1 MTPEQIQRVRSS
13 FAKMATIQG
22 QAAAIQ
28 AGMKRIAEQN
38 RALHGRSKAGKA
50 RDAEA
55 ERKSQTFVEGHRR
68 ERPAG
73 DGDA

>member
-1 MTPEQIQRVRSS
+1 MAEIVSFRQVRKQK
-13 FAKMATIQG
+13 ARAHKE
-22 QAAAIQ
+22 
-28 AGMKRIAEQN
+28 RIAEQN